1 MPIIFNSL
9 NKIYK
14 MSQMFNP
21 VQDAQNIKKAMEK
34 PRCPLTIIDIV
45 THRSNAQRQKIVEE
59 YYKQYQKNI
68 RDDFRSS
75 FSGNFQ
81 DSLVAL
87 FYTPLDYDCNQIYSA
102 MKGLGT
108 NEDSLIEIFAT
119 RSNERINQ
127 IKQRYS
133 QMYNQKDLVK
143 EINNET
149 SGFFRKILLA
159 LLNGNRN
166 VNPVPDEK
174 ECAECAKKLYNCQSD
189 KKDNLQDTYL
199 EIFTQK
205 SREELYNISKIYFN
219 WYNKTLMEE
228 IERLFSSDPRRI
240 FKAIIYSLLSP
251 SEYFAYRLNKAMKG
265 ITTKD
270 TILIRVII
278 SREEIDIERIKRY
291 YNQNY
296 EKTLYEAVKK
306 AVSGDY
312 QKILLELIGN

>member
-1 MPIIFNSL
+1 MAQIFD
-9 NKIYK
+9 
-14 MSQMFNP
+14 P
-21 VQDAQNIKKAMEK
+21 AQDAHRLKKALEK
-34 PRCPLTIIDIV
+34 PKNIDTIINIV
-45 THRSNAQRQKIVEE
+45 AHRSNSQRQQIYQAYYNENQKSIREE
-59 YYKQYQKNI
+59 
-68 RDDFRSS
+68 FRSS

-81 DSLVAL
+81 EVLVSL
-87 FYTPLDYDCNQIYSA
+87 FYTPLDYDCFQIYSA
-102 MKGLGT
+102 MKGIGT
-108 NEDSLIEIFAT
+108 NEDSLIEIFAS

-159 LLNGNRN
+159 LINGNRN